1 MKLLELDI
9 QMDYAEHAFG
19 TAEGSSEDLAST
31 IRSYTEMIGPI
42 AYMRQVHSDRIVY
55 AYEPGCYEEADGI
68 FTDLDDLW
76 LAVSTADCAPVLLS
90 CPHGVAAVHCGWRGL
105 EKGILPKMIDTLM
118 REFNVTAV
126 DISMHIGPCISQE
139 NYEVEESFTDI
150 FDKKHFKP
158 SSKKGKVLMDLRSIA
173 IEQAREAGIPAAN
186 IQDSG
191 LCTFEEDELFH
202 SYRRNKK
209 EGKDSYNIQLSLV
222 KKLDKE

>member
-9 QMDYAEHAFG
+9 QMDDAEHAFG
-19 TAEGSSEDLAST
+19 TAEGSGEDLAAT
-31 IRSYTEMIGPI
+31 IRGYTEMIGPI

-105 EKGILPKMIDTLM
+105 EKELLPKMIDTLI
-118 REFNVTAV
+118 REFNITAV
-126 DISMHIGPCISQE
+126 DISIHIGPCISQE
-139 NYEVEESFTDI
+139 NYEVEESFVEM
-150 FDKKHFKP
+150 FGEKHFIP
-158 SSKKGKVLMDLRSIA
+158 SDKKGKVLMDLRSIVT
-173 IEQAREAGIPAAN
+173 EQAREAGVPASH

-191 LCTFEEDELFH
+191 LCTFHEKELFH
-202 SYRRNKK
+202 SYRRSKK
-209 EGKDSYNIQLSLV
+209 EGKESYNIQLSLV
-222 KKLDKE
+222 RKLDKS